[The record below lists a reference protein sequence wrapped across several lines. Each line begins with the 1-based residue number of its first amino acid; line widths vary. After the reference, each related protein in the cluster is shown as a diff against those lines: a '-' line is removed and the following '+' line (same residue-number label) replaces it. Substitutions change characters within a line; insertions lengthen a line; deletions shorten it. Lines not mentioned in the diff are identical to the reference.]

1 MHSFTPWSVL
11 RQFYSHFKSQ
21 FSTECHLVFPL
32 SVSRIPSFTKGH
44 KYLLTPSSSS
54 FRHFGF
60 SFIIP
65 SITRVTRLFLF
76 KMWLIQLGL
85 LHFMLCRMF
94 SSSLTLRNTSLF
106 FHTIYTDDLLH
117 PSPPPC
123 SKAFQ
128 LFLTYFPKLSKLQHH
143 NKLCSKCRISLLSFL
158 NLILIRW

>member
-54 FRHFGF
+54 FRHFCF

-65 SITRVTRLFLF
+65 SITRVIRLFLF

-94 SSSLTLRNTSLF
+94 SSSSTLRNTSLF
-106 FHTIYTDDLLH
+106 FTRSIQMIFCILLH
-117 PSPPPC
+117 HHVS
-123 SKAFQ
+123 
-128 LFLTYFPKLSKLQHH
+128 KLSSYFWPTSW
-143 NKLCSKCRISLLSFL
+143 NCPSFSIIISYAPNAGFHYFLS
-158 NLILIRW
+158 